1 MKKGFI
7 FCRYFLVLLPFLA
20 AACSSDGSI
29 LQLLTRTAQAPVFLE
44 CKPISST
51 ELVFK
56 FSTPVR
62 LVSFRFDPAIEVT
75 STEEGEE
82 VRVTFAGDTEI
93 GQRITAD
100 ILVEDAAR
108 NSLNVIVPFRTRND
122 RMPMLV
128 LNELR
133 TEYSRPRVEF
143 IEFLVLK
150 SGNMGAM
157 RLFISG
163 NSLTEPIYEFPPAE
177 VRAGEY
183 ILLHLRSIEDGTV
196 DETGSNLNL
205 ASAPG
210 AQAGVRDFWV
220 NRTTKPLHKT
230 SALWLMDQDDVI
242 LDALVLSESPE
253 DWGKNNTV
261 DAAKFLAGKGAW
273 LPRSGSVTD
282 SEWIP
287 GHIDAVST
295 RGATLTRTI
304 CRDESVPPMRRA
316 GVWYVTATSNATPGE
331 ANSARRHS
339 P

>member
-1 MKKGFI
+1 MKRLFG
-7 FCRYFLVLLPFLA
+7 FCRRLLVLVPVLL

-29 LQLLTRTAQAPVFLE
+29 LQILTRTAQAPVFLA

-51 ELVFK
+51 ELVFN
-56 FSTPVR
+56 FSVPVR
-62 LVSFRFDPAIEVT
+62 LVSLTFDHDLEVA
-75 STEEGEE
+75 STEEGES
-82 VRVTFAGDTEI
+82 VRVTFAKATEI

-100 ILVEDAAR
+100 ILVEDASR
-108 NSLNVIVPFRTRND
+108 NSLNVIVPFRARND
-122 RMPMLV
+122 RMPALV

-163 NSLTEPIYEFPPAE
+163 NSLTEPFYEFPPAE

-183 ILLHLRSIEDGTV
+183 IVLHLRSIEDGAI

-205 ASAPG
+205 ATASG
-210 AQAGVRDFWV
+210 AQSGVRDFWV
-220 NRTTKPLHKT
+220 NRTAKPLHKT

-242 LDALVLSESPE
+242 LDALVLSESPD

-261 DAAKFLAGKGAW
+261 EAAKFLAEKGSW
-273 LPRSGSVTD
+273 LPRSGNAAD

-287 GHIDAVST
+287 AHADAVST
-295 RGATLTRTI
+295 RGTTLTRTI
-304 CRDESVPPMRRA
+304 CRDESVSPSRRA
-316 GVWYVTATSNATPGE
+316 GGWYITATGNATPGQP
-331 ANSARRHS
+331 NSAKRHT